1 MASCNICKKKRVQN
15 HSFQLKCSS
24 CRGKV
29 HLKCLP
35 VVDKHDS
42 IYIHRESNIWFCT
55 VCKQDIFPFNGID
68 DDCEFLETF
77 AEFQQYDSLIP
88 FDILVAQNTIF
99 SPFELNEDLNLA
111 LIDSDPD
118 IQFYY
123 NQCNNSLYSCNCY
136 LEDSFNKKWQT
147 LIYHR
152 VACLWSIL
160 IYGVPP
166 KNMNKFD

>member
-1 MASCNICKKKRVQN
+1 MASCNICKKRVQN

-35 VVDKHDS
+35 VLDKHDS

-55 VCKQDIFPFNGID
+55 VCKQDIFPFNGIY